1 MQWKQI
7 KTLFILCFL
16 VLNVYLSLML
26 YEKETQSEYAM
37 PETSDATLAEQ
48 LESENISISADL
60 PNGDLNQSNLSLN
73 QKSFTEEELSFFD
86 DTDNQEV
93 EVINDNFI
101 LSRFENPIAI
111 PEDADGNII
120 SDMVKSNLLLAD
132 NYRFSGWNTEMNVLI
147 FFQEKNDLPIYYNQN
162 GIVLVYLNDANEMI
176 FYTQTML
183 GDDESPVEEDS
194 LIEPMMAIRALFN
207 GNRLQN
213 EDEITEVNIGY
224 HTRYPLEK
232 GEQVFSPTWTVT
244 VNDKENFYVNALENR
259 IVSNDELTFL
269 KESVSSTIER
279 VQKLEESDLTEFM
292 LSHLNQKLSS
302 NQQSE

>member
-101 LSRFENPIAI
+101 LSRFETPIAI
-111 PEDADGNII
+111 PEDADGSII